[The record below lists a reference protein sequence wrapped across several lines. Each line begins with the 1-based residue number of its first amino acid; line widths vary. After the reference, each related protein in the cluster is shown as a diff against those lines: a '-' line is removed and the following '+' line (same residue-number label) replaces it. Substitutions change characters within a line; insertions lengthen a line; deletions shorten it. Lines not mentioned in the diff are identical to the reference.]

1 MNNMPR
7 FGYSVIGLDPDKTAI
22 ASGRELDISHKH
34 AREIC
39 KTIKGMLLDEAKTYL
54 EEVTKLKRSVPF
66 RRYKKKV
73 GHRKDLQG
81 FATGRYPV
89 KAAKHILDILKNLE
103 NNAEF
108 KGLELDRC
116 VIVHAAA
123 YPGRKIPRIFARAFG
138 RSSPKVNT
146 LTHVEIAVEEL

>member
-1 MNNMPR
+1 MGR
-7 FGYSVIGLDPDKTAI
+7 FGYSIIKLDPDKTAK

-39 KTIKGMLLDEAKTYL
+39 KAIKGMLLDDAKNYL
-54 EEVTKLKRSVPF
+54 EDVIAMKRSVPF
-66 RRYKKKV
+66 RRFKKKV

-89 KAAKHILDILKNLE
+89 KAAKYILDVLKNVE

-116 VIVHAAA
+116 VIIHAAA
-123 YPGRKIPRIFARAFG
+123 YPGRKVRNIFPRAFG
-138 RSSPKVNT
+138 RSSPKINT

>member
-1 MNNMPR
+1 MAR
-7 FGYSVIGLDPDKTAI
+7 FGYSIIKLDPDKTAK

-34 AREIC
+34 AREVC
-39 KTIKGMLLDEAKTYL
+39 KAIKGMLLDEAKTYL
-54 EEVTKLKRSVPF
+54 EDVIAMKRSVPF
-66 RRYKKKV
+66 RRFKKKV
-73 GHRKDLQG
+73 GHRNDLQG

-89 KAAKHILDILKNLE
+89 KAAKYILEVLKNVE

-116 VIVHAAA
+116 VIIHAAA
-123 YPGRKIPRIFARAFG
+123 YPGRKVKNIFPRAFG

>member
-1 MNNMPR
+1 M
-7 FGYSVIGLDPDKTAI
+7 
-22 ASGRELDISHKH
+22 
-34 AREIC
+34 
-39 KTIKGMLLDEAKTYL
+39 
-54 EEVTKLKRSVPF
+54 KRSVPF
-66 RRYKKKV
+66 RRFKKKV

-89 KAAKHILDILKNLE
+89 KAAKYILDVLKNVE

-116 VIVHAAA
+116 VIIHAAA
-123 YPGRKIPRIFARAFG
+123 YPGRKVQNIFPRAFG
-138 RSSPKVNT
+138 RSSPKINT